1 MLLTRAGRFLSGR
14 PARKLHRRGTRFRC
28 EVFMRAFL
36 HWLDENFEK
45 PFLIVGL
52 LVSITLITWQ
62 VLFRYVFSDIFG
74 MEGNTAWA
82 EELSLMCFIWSSYLA
97 VPIAIRKRENL
108 SVNALVSRFGERGQN
123 IFWIINE
130 GAFLVL
136 ALVIIVLSC
145 QTIAMQMRFPQLT
158 TALRLP

>member
-62 VLFRYVFSDIFG
+62 VLFRYFR
-74 MEGNTAWA
+74 
-82 EELSLMCFIWSSYLA
+82 YL
-97 VPIAIRKRENL
+97 RH
-108 SVNALVSRFGERGQN
+108 GGQY
-123 IFWIINE
+123 
-130 GAFLVL
+130 
-136 ALVIIVLSC
+136 
-145 QTIAMQMRFPQLT
+145 
-158 TALRLP
+158 RLG